1 MVRFYIFNL
10 MMKYFLGLICAFLLQ
25 SAIAQDTTFLH
36 LMQKQLDQG
45 KILDVYQQL
54 EKRDPQNKDL
64 DIFLAKMHIALN
76 YHVVKNQ
83 YEQFGFVDLQSGQSL
98 TQLRKKSGK
107 YLLYK
112 LKIGPIIDSFIQE
125 MPEEPSLY
133 KAKVD
138 YLYECLL
145 NYSEDFYL
153 TKDKLLQELELA
165 AQKSVDLRTG
175 DYETF
180 FILGYIHLNKNK
192 FEDAQRYF
200 KQSIILNPLYAPV
213 YYNLSYTEF
222 ALKNFESSIHYA
234 KMALEMYE
242 DSTQK
247 SDACRMI
254 SYGFDYQNQTDS
266 AIVYIEKALEYY
278 PKNFDAIID
287 YLYIAVR
294 NQLPVAEQLILAA
307 IMIDPTHPEVYNAV
321 INTYYQE
328 GDNYA
333 PVLKVLEYLENMFAQ
348 EDLVISNVYFFKGQI
363 LFEGSPK
370 EAQVYFQKAKK
381 IFEKIYAPNHE
392 VFQVINQYLNEV
404 IVE

>member
-1 MVRFYIFNL
+1 
-10 MMKYFLGLICAFLLQ
+10 MMKYFLGLICAFLVQ
-25 SAIAQDTTFLH
+25 SAVAQDTTFLY

-54 EKRDPQNKDL
+54 EKRDPKNKDL
-64 DIFLAKMHIALN
+64 DIFLAKMHVALN

-83 YEQFGFVDLQSGQSL
+83 NEQFGFVNLQSGQSL
-98 TQLRKKSGK
+98 AQLRKKSGK
-107 YLLYK
+107 YLLYN
-112 LKIGPIIDSFIQE
+112 LKIGPVIDSFIQQ

-153 TKDKLLQELELA
+153 AKEKLIQELESA
-165 AQKSVDLRTG
+165 ALKSVDLRTG

-180 FILGYIHLNKNK
+180 FILGYLHLNKNK

-200 KQSIILNPLYAPV
+200 KQSILLEPNYAPV

-222 ALKNFESSIHYA
+222 ALKNFQSSIHYA
-234 KMALEMYE
+234 KIALDMYE
-242 DSTQK
+242 DSIQK

-254 SYGFDYQNQTDS
+254 SYGYDYQNQTDS
-266 AIVYIEKALEYY
+266 AIVYIEKSIEYH

-287 YLYIAVR
+287 YLYIAIR
-294 NQLPVAEQLILAA
+294 NQLPVADQLILAA
-307 IMIDPTHPEVYNAV
+307 ILIDPTHPQVYNAV
-321 INTYYQE
+321 INAYYQE
-328 GDNYA
+328 GDNYG
-333 PVLKVLEYLENMFAQ
+333 PVLKVLEYLEEIFDQ
-348 EDLVISNVYFFKGQI
+348 EDLVVSNVYFFKGQI
-363 LFEGSPK
+363 LYEGAPK

-381 IFEKIYAPNHE
+381 IFQKVYAPNHE
-392 VFQVINQYLNEV
+392 VFQVLKQYTDGV
-404 IVE
+404 ILE